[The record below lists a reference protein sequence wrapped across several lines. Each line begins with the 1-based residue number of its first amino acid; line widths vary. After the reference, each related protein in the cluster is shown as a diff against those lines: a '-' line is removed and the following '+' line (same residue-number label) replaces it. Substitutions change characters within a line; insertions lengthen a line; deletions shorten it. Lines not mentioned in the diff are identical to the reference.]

1 MSTEILSE
9 ITLAKA
15 LKYKKRLTGEIARV
29 TRLISDHN
37 SQLKAN
43 AANCDVN
50 VSYGFERRAEL
61 VQKLI
66 ALKVAIY
73 DANRGIM
80 PTLFSLQEMKGE
92 IAFLLLMDV
101 SNGIIQQEYGDSQI
115 EKIAYL
121 GRSDRDQ
128 KVNQLQKKI
137 DEAQDAIDLY
147 NNTTKI
153 RVAMETFEDLAI

>member
-1 MSTEILSE
+1 
-9 ITLAKA
+9 
-15 LKYKKRLTGEIARV
+15 
-29 TRLISDHN
+29 
-37 SQLKAN
+37 
-43 AANCDVN
+43 
-50 VSYGFERRAEL
+50 